1 MATIRS
7 NIVANIKTTLETITI
22 GNGYAT
28 TVGGVYVWKPATGT
42 AIATPFA
49 VIAAMSERKDQQSSP
64 YYSCDLTVQI
74 ECFDVHPED
83 DPKTGWAKLEQ
94 FLADVEKALMVAP
107 YRGETHNT
115 VVDTILESVSIK
127 PFDPDDGLLNGSV
140 TVTVR
145 YRHNAADPSGVPG

>member
-1 MATIRS
+1 MDLQLSGKTALVTGAGSGIGRS
-7 NIVANIKTTLETITI
+7 IALALAREGAHLVLADRDLAGCEQTLAQVRAAVP
-22 GNGYAT
+22 GARG
-28 TVGGVYVWKPATGT
+28 
-42 AIATPFA
+42 IARRA
-49 VIAAMSERKDQQSSP
+49 
-64 YYSCDLTVQI
+64 
-74 ECFDVHPED
+74 DV
-83 DPKTGWAKLEQ
+83 AKLEQ